1 MPQSSLIFR
10 GPPFMGRGGCV
21 RVVRLLA
28 GISISFLFTS
38 LRLCS
43 FVDLFD
49 CPPGIME
56 GDGKGQKPRLLNTQ
70 TTASY
75 IPEPREMLESISRA
89 TRMQRQ
95 QNGMQDNGME
105 CKTGQDQ
112 CSVRSVSISNTLP
125 LSGFS
130 ASPTRLSSTFL
141 YIATRRRLPN
151 LPH

>member
-105 CKTGQDQ
+105 RKTRPMLGAQRIYLQ
-112 CSVRSVSISNTLP
+112 QGTERILNV
-125 LSGFS
+125 FS
-130 ASPTRLSSTFL
+130 EWYT
-141 YIATRRRLPN
+141 
-151 LPH
+151 